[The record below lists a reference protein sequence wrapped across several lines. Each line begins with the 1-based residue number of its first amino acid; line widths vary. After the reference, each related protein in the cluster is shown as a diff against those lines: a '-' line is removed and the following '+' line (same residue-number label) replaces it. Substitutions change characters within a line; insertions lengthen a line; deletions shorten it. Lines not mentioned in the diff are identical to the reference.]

1 MPGTIDAKVKW
12 GKEEIT
18 LSFAPEQ
25 GVKAL
30 KTELEE
36 KTGVPVDRMKIMP
49 KSKGREKNQNHQAY
63 VLNISHSAV
72 LSYHRSMERIA
83 KG

>member
-1 MPGTIDAKVKW
+1 MPGTVDAKVKW

-49 KSKGREKNQNHQAY
+49 KSKGRENQNSAPSSRLAHF
-63 VLNISHSAV
+63 SHICSF
-72 LSYHRSMERIA
+72 LS
-83 KG
+83 